1 MDKRLQEALD
11 FSNYRLTLSNQKNN
25 LKQRAEVQKLVNHN
39 NGIFTATVEQM
50 GYIGY
55 LVSSGAEQQVFL
67 DNNETPIL
75 VKDLPVFL
83 EKLNSA
89 YTMAMNEFFVEN
101 EKLKRQRNVKSLVNL
116 NE

>member
-1 MDKRLQEALD
+1 MDKRLQDALD

-39 NGIFTATVEQM
+39 NGIFSATIEKM
-50 GYIGY
+50 GYISY
-55 LVSSGAEQQVFL
+55 LISSGAEQQVFM
-67 DNNETPIL
+67 DNNDIPVL

-89 YTMAMNEFFVEN
+89 YTVAMNEFFVEN
-101 EKLKRQRNVKSLVNL
+101 EKLKRQRNLKSLVNV